1 MIFTSSSPSETEALA
16 ARLSLWARPGFLILL
31 AGDLGSGKSTFAR
44 AFIRALA
51 GGRDDFDI
59 PSPTFTLVQSYEETR
74 LPVFHADLYRLKSD
88 GEVEE
93 LGLGDLLTSHVGLVE
108 WPECLPADLTPDVL
122 RVSFSGTGENRKIV
136 LEKEGGWANALQR
149 DADIEDFLAPVKPFT
164 RHFLEGD
171 ASARRYEWLEVAD
184 GSKPILM
191 DMPTR
196 PDGPPVKNGKP
207 YSAIAHLAEGLGSVL
222 RVNQTLIQSYGY
234 SAPKTRRYDLRHGLA
249 LIENLGGKVFG
260 KMLLAGEDMT
270 EPMLTAAELL
280 ADLSHRRWIGTINYA
295 LLGTFD
301 LPSYDEQALLI
312 EADLLPS
319 WFWPYLHGQPAAPEI
334 NKSFAEVWKKLVP
347 YTVPKHPT
355 WVLRDFHSPNL
366 IWIPDREGIQRVG
379 LIDTQDAM
387 MGHGAYDLVSMVQD
401 ARVDIP
407 DALGE
412 QVVRHYLAARTS
424 EPHFTTGDMRFRNP
438 EAFSADEFMTA
449 YAVLGAQRA
458 TKILGI
464 FARLSKRDGKHGYL
478 RHMPRV
484 SRALAKNLE
493 HPVLAELKQWY
504 LDHLPE
510 ALSIKAGR

>member
-1 MIFTSSSPSETEALA
+1 MIFTSTSPSETEALA
-16 ARLSLWARPGFLILL
+16 GRLSLWARPGFLILL

-59 PSPTFTLVQSYEETR
+59 PSPTFTLVQSYDETR

-88 GEVEE
+88 GDVEE

-108 WPECLPADLTPDVL
+108 WPERLSNLSADVL
-122 RVSFSGTGENRKIV
+122 RLDFTGAGEHREISIAA
-136 LEKEGGWANALQR
+136 EGGWAKAMAR
-149 DADIEDFLAPVKPFT
+149 DAEIENFLAAHKPFN

-171 ASARRYEWLEVAD
+171 ASARRYEWLEIAD

-196 PDGPPVKNGKP
+196 PDGPVVRDGKP
-207 YSAIAHLAEGLGSVL
+207 YSAIAHLAEGIRSVL
-222 RVNQTLIQSYGY
+222 FINDQLKYFCGY
-234 SAPKTRRYDLRHGLA
+234 SAPQTFKSDIAQGLA
-249 LIENLGGKVFG
+249 LIENLGGKVYG

-280 ADLSHRRWIGTINYA
+280 ADMGRRAWPNTTER
-295 LLGTFD
+295 LQWGTFK
-301 LPSYDEQALLI
+301 LSSYDENALLI

-319 WFWPYLHGQPAAPEI
+319 WFWPYLHGVSPPAQI
-334 NKSFAEVWKKLVP
+334 NASFAQVWRKLIP
-347 YTVPKHPT
+347 YTVQQHPQ
-355 WVLRDFHSPNL
+355 WVMRDFHSPNL
-366 IWIPDREGIQRVG
+366 IWIPGREGIQRVG
-379 LIDTQDAM
+379 LIDTQDAL

-407 DALGE
+407 DSLAE
-412 QVVRHYLAARTS
+412 RTISHYLSLRAG
-424 EPHFTTGDMRFRNP
+424 EKDFMRD
-438 EAFSADEFMTA
+438 SFMTA

-478 RHMPRV
+478 QHMPRV

-504 LDHLPE
+504 HDHLPE
-510 ALSIKAGR
+510 ALSVKA

>member
-1 MIFTSSSPSETEALA
+1 MIITTLTPRETEALA

-31 AGDLGSGKSTFAR
+31 SGDLGSGKSTFAR

-51 GGRDDFDI
+51 GGREDFDI
-59 PSPTFTLVQSYEETR
+59 PSPTFTLVQGYDETR

-93 LGLGDLLTSHVGLVE
+93 LGLADLLTSHVGLVE
-108 WPECLPADLTPDVL
+108 WPERLPAGLSPDIL
-122 RVSFSGTGENRKIV
+122 RLCLAGKGESRTITIDA
-136 LEKEGGWANALQR
+136 EGAWAKALQR
-149 DADIEDFLAPVKPFT
+149 DAEIENFLTAAKPFT

-171 ASARRYEWLEVAD
+171 ASSRRYEWLAVED

-191 DMPTR
+191 DMAAR
-196 PDGPPVKNGKP
+196 PDGPPVKDGKP
-207 YSAIAHLAEGLGSVL
+207 YSAIAHLAEGLPAVVAVNTVLTERGYGAPRILRADLGS
-222 RVNQTLIQSYGY
+222 
-234 SAPKTRRYDLRHGLA
+234 GLA
-249 LIENLGGKVFG
+249 LIENLGTRVYG

-270 EPMLTAAELL
+270 EPLL
-280 ADLSHRRWIGTINYA
+280 AAADVLADMTRHDWPADVPAGEGIVHHIA
-295 LLGTFD
+295 A
-301 LPSYDEQALLI
+301 YDADALLI

-319 WFWPYLHGQPAAPEI
+319 WFWPYLHGHAASPAMNE
-334 NKSFAEVWKKLVP
+334 SFAAVWRTLIP
-347 YTVPKHPT
+347 RTQQTRPQ

-366 IWIPDREGIQRVG
+366 IWIPERSGVKRVG
-379 LIDTQDAM
+379 LIDTQDAV
-387 MGHGAYDLVSMVQD
+387 MGHGAYDLMSMTQD

-407 DALGE
+407 DALAE
-412 QVVRHYLAARTS
+412 RTIQHYLSLRRT
-424 EPHFTTGDMRFRNP
+424 
-438 EAFSADEFMTA
+438 EAGFDADAFMTA

-510 ALSIKAGR
+510 ALSVRAER